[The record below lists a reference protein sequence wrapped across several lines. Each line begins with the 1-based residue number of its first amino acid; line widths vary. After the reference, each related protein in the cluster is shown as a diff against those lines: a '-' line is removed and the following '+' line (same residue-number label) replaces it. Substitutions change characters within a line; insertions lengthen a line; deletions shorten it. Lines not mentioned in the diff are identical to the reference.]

1 MPRTKCHKRFE
12 AVGHYEAGLPPEISF
27 QKEMDDA
34 YFDFR
39 LEPNG
44 YLTKEF
50 DDYVAHVKD
59 RLENEWLPEPP
70 ENGVQ
75 MFVLRTMFPE
85 LVHHYQ
91 PLLLFNTGYRKA
103 LLEYLH
109 ECNTDLPESKA
120 AGWMKPPRRRPG
132 AAKHKKAHRQIRHA
146 SKEGAND

>member
-1 MPRTKCHKRFE
+1 MPKAKCRQQSE
-12 AVGHYEAGLPPEISF
+12 AVGHYEAGLPPESSF

-39 LEPNG
+39 LEPND

-50 DDYVAHVKD
+50 DDYMAHIND
-59 RLENEWLPEPP
+59 RLADEWLPDPP
-70 ENGVQ
+70 ESGIQ
-75 MFVLRTMFPE
+75 MQVLCYMFPE

-91 PLLLFNTGYRKA
+91 PLLLFNTRYRRA
-103 LLEYLH
+103 LLEFLH

-132 AAKHKKAHRQIRHA
+132 AAKHKEAHRQIRQTG
-146 SKEGAND
+146 KVGDNG

>member
-1 MPRTKCHKRFE
+1 MPRTKCHKPPK
-12 AVGHYEAGLPPEISF
+12 AVGHYEVGEPPESSF

-39 LEPNG
+39 LEPGN
-44 YLTKEF
+44 YQIKEF

-59 RLENEWLPEPP
+59 RLEDELLPEPP

-91 PLLLFNTGYRKA
+91 PLLLFRTRYRRA

-109 ECNTDLPESKA
+109 ECNTDLRELKA

-132 AAKHKKAHRQIRHA
+132 ASKHKNAHRQIRQA
-146 SKEGAND
+146 GKEAANG